1 MTLLVT
7 GLLIG
12 FIMGVAA
19 VFAEEYLFNGKEPEE
34 DALTRAQ
41 RPPIDTRLKLI
52 HEGSEYILPQGSK
65 ESEAILGILDT
76 WLAETE
82 EVF

>member
-1 MTLLVT
+1 MALAGAGFLV
-7 GLLIG
+7 G
-12 FIMGVAA
+12 FILGAA
-19 VFAEEYLFNGKEPEE
+19 IVLAQTVFGDKIEPEE

-41 RPPIDTRLKLI
+41 RPPVDTRLRLFY
-52 HEGSEYILPQGSK
+52 EDSEYIIPQGSK

-76 WLAETE
+76 WLQDNE

>member
-1 MTLLVT
+1 MALAGAGFLV
-7 GLLIG
+7 G
-12 FIMGVAA
+12 FIVGVAA
-19 VFAEEYLFNGKEPEE
+19 VFAEQYLYGDKRPEE

-41 RPPIDTRLKLI
+41 RPPIDKRLKLI
-52 HEGSEYILPQGSK
+52 HEGSEYILPEGSK

-76 WLAETE
+76 WLKETE